1 MKSIT
6 KIIIFLLTITNTYSQ
21 ERFFT
26 FAEGWTT
33 MATVEYDNKYIAV
46 GTGLNNSNLNNIQF
60 NELSKTGELIASW
73 QISIPGTIGSD
84 IGTQQ
89 CLSDLKFGKR
99 IMGVTVHINNDI
111 IKSKK
116 LIFNNDFSQVTDNT
130 WTYQPPQGEQ
140 SDMFATYYLKP
151 NKVLY
156 GLNYYDGNTV
166 NSTILSTDTLGN
178 VIWESNFSCGGTY
191 CWMEPRHIHA
201 AHDGG
206 YIFTNNERR
215 GFAEGGIVGELD
227 IGTIIKTDSLGVQEW
242 RIRPGGMGEPYD
254 SGYILLQPTDDGN
267 YLCVWADNFW
277 RTSDGTTFDHYNL
290 NPNATM
296 WFAKIAPDGSKIW
309 EKNIQEQ
316 IDTWGVDAGHY
327 TLEQMIRT
335 PDDNFLI
342 IGSSKLFKINQEGD
356 IVWARRISPFGY
368 ESSPEQKFYFYLK
381 GINMTSDGGMLITGE
396 LEIDPGDVYP
406 EYIQTGFVLKL
417 DEYGCLE
424 EGCQEDD
431 PIVGVEEV
439 TQAVSKLAIYPNP
452 TNRDITI
459 EYHLPDMPDQLRL
472 SIHNLTGEVVH
483 TQSLSAHAG
492 SVRVELGEYLPAGA
506 YFCHLAVGGEVLGVE
521 RFVLVR

>member
-1 MKSIT
+1 MKFLYIT
-6 KIIIFLLTITNTYSQ
+6 IFYFTAINIHAQ

-26 FAEGWTT
+26 FVEGWTT
-33 MATVEYDNKYIAV
+33 MSIVEYDDKYIVA

-60 NELSKTGELIASW
+60 NRLTKTGELLTSW
-73 QISIPGTIGSD
+73 QINIPGTIISD

-99 IMGVTVHINNDI
+99 MMGITIITNDNI
-111 IKSKK
+111 VKSRR
-116 LIFNNDFSQVTDNT
+116 LIFNDDFSEIGDSI

-140 SDMFATYYLKP
+140 SDIFVTYHKKP
-151 NKVLY
+151 NEILHSVH
-156 GLNYYDGNTV
+156 YYTGSTV
-166 NSTILSTDTLGN
+166 NSILVSTDTLGN
-178 VIWESNFSCGGTY
+178 TIWESSFPCGGDY

-227 IGTIIKTDSLGVQEW
+227 IGTIIKTDSLGIQEW
-242 RIRPGGMGEPYD
+242 RIRPGGVGEPYD

-267 YLCVWADNFW
+267 YLCAWVDNRI
-277 RTSDGTTFDHYNL
+277 RTSDGATFDHYNK
-290 NPNATM
+290 NPNVTI
-296 WFAKIAPDGSKIW
+296 WFAKIAPDGSKLW
-309 EKNIQEQ
+309 EKNIADE
-316 IDTWGVDAGHY
+316 IELWDVWRTVFR
-327 TLEQMIRT
+327 LEQMIRL
-335 PDDNFLI
+335 PDGNFVILYQNSI
-342 IGSSKLFKINQEGD
+342 IKINQEAEV
-356 IVWARRISPFGY
+356 IWARRLNPVGF
-368 ESSPEQKFYFYLK
+368 ESSDEQVFYYGMK
-381 GINMTSDGGMLITGE
+381 GISHTSDGGLIITGE
-396 LEIDPGDVYP
+396 FVAFAGTVYS
-406 EYIQTGFVLKL
+406 EYLQTGFVLKL

-459 EYHLPDMPDQLRL
+459 KYHLPDMPDELRL

-483 TQSLSAHAG
+483 TQSLSVHAG

-506 YFCHLAVGGEVLGVE
+506 YFCHLAVGGEVVGVE